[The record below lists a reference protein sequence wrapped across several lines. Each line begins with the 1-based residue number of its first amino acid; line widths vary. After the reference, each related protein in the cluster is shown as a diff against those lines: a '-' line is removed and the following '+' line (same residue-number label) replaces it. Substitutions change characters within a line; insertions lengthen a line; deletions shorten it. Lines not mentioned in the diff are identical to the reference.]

1 MPHVEDG
8 KILIQTTRSL
18 VSIGTEKMI
27 LIFRKFNLINKAIQ
41 QPDKFKEVIN
51 KVKSNGFISTYNT
64 VLNKLDQPIPLGYL

>member
-51 KVKSNGFISTYNT
+51 KVKSDGFISTYNT